1 VFGAEISSGWA
12 INEHGVE
19 WNQFLTS
26 ALPTSRKSV
35 LRQGKLMTSNLG
47 SGGADENRYRLLIDS
62 ISDYAIYM
70 LDASGHVASWNAGAE
85 KFKGYGA
92 AEIIGQH
99 FSRFYTPEDRAIGLP
114 ERVLHT
120 AANEGRYE
128 SEGWRVRKDGT
139 RFWAHVIVDPI
150 KAPSGQL
157 IGYAKV
163 TRDLTERRRAEE
175 ELRRAEQSFRL
186 LVEGVTDYAIY
197 MLDPDGNV
205 TNWNA
210 GAQRIKGYK
219 PEEIIGQHFSTFYTP
234 EDREKGLPG
243 IGLETARSTGRFERE
258 GIRVRKD
265 GTRFWAS
272 VVIDAIRDESGEL
285 IGFAKITRDITERK
299 EAEHALAQATEELL
313 QSQKMEAIGRLTGGV
328 AHDFNNLLMAIT
340 GSLELLRKRMPQDE
354 KLLRLVDNAMQGAQ
368 RGASLTQRMLAFA
381 RRQELKPE
389 PVSVA
394 SLVGGMTD
402 MLERALGPTIE
413 VVTKIPDAL
422 DPIMIDANQ
431 LELAILNLAV
441 NAKDAMPGGGR
452 ITISADES
460 DSSENSALE
469 LGQYVRLS
477 LSDTGEGMDAATLSH
492 ATEPFFTTKGV
503 GKGTG
508 LGLAMVR
515 GLTEQSGGTLSI
527 ESAPGKG
534 TRVTMWIPAT
544 IVPEN
549 TAVEPD
555 AILEPAAP
563 RRLKVLVVDDD
574 VLVAMN
580 TTAMLED
587 LGHEA
592 VEVHSG
598 SQALEALEAS
608 GFDLVI
614 TDQAM
619 PQMTG
624 TQLLSAARA
633 KWPDLPVILATG
645 YAELPEDA
653 DRDLP
658 RLGKPFMQIDLE
670 RALRQVAGA

>member
-1 VFGAEISSGWA
+1 MNSTLEADAAES
-12 INEHGVE
+12 
-19 WNQFLTS
+19 
-26 ALPTSRKSV
+26 
-35 LRQGKLMTSNLG
+35 
-47 SGGADENRYRLLIDS
+47 NRYRLLIDA
-62 ISDYAIYM
+62 ISDYAIFM
-70 LDASGHVASWNAGAE
+70 LDPKGHVVSWNPGAE
-85 KFKGYGA
+85 RFKGYRA
-92 AEIIGQH
+92 HEILGQH
-99 FSRFYTPEDRAIGLP
+99 FSRFYTPEDVAAGLP
-114 ERVLHT
+114 EQVLHT
-120 AANEGRYE
+120 AATEGRFE
-128 SEGWRVRKDGT
+128 KEGWRVRKDGT
-139 RFWAHVIVDPI
+139 RFWAHVVIDPI
-150 KAPSGQL
+150 ISSTGTIL
-157 IGYAKV
+157 GFAKI
-163 TRDLTERRRAEE
+163 TRDLTERKRAED
-175 ELRRAEQSFRL
+175 ELRRAEQNFRL

-197 MLDPDGNV
+197 MLDPKGFV

-210 GAQRIKGYK
+210 GAQRIKGYL
-219 PEEIIGQHFSTFYTP
+219 PEEIIGRHFSTFYTA
-234 EDREKGLPG
+234 EDRERGLPDR
-243 IGLETARSTGRFERE
+243 GLEMARSTGRFEKE

-265 GTRFWAS
+265 GTRFWAN
-272 VVIDAIRDESGEL
+272 VVIDAIHDEQGEL

-299 EAEHALAQATEELL
+299 EAEQALALATEELL

-340 GSLELLRKRMPQDE
+340 GSLELLRKRVPQDE

-389 PVSVA
+389 AV
-394 SLVGGMTD
+394 LVDKLVEGMTD
-402 MLERALGPTIE
+402 MLSRALGPTVE
-413 VVTKIPDAL
+413 VVTEFPTEL
-422 DPIMIDANQ
+422 DPVMIDANQ

-441 NAKDAMPGGGR
+441 NAKDAMPAGGR
-452 ITISADES
+452 ITISADEAGA
-460 DSSENSALE
+460 DENAVLKP
-469 LGQYVRLS
+469 GRYVRLTIA
-477 LSDTGEGMDAATLSH
+477 DTGEGMSAATLSH

-527 ESAPGKG
+527 ESAVGKG
-534 TRVTMWIPAT
+534 TRVAMWIPASVSAPMGARET
-544 IVPEN
+544 QP
-549 TAVEPD
+549 A
-555 AILEPAAP
+555 LEGSPS

-598 SQALEALEAS
+598 KKALETLEAMP

-624 TQLLSAARA
+624 SELVSAARA
-633 KWPDLPVILATG
+633 RWPDLPVILATG
-645 YAELPEDA
+645 YAELPDDA

-658 RLGKPFMQIDLE
+658 RLGKPFMQSDLE
-670 RALRQVAGA
+670 RALRQVAGG

>member
-1 VFGAEISSGWA
+1 MNVTSGTF
-12 INEHGVE
+12 IND
-19 WNQFLTS
+19 T
-26 ALPTSRKSV
+26 
-35 LRQGKLMTSNLG
+35 
-47 SGGADENRYRLLIDS
+47 DRYRLLVDS

-70 LDASGHVASWNAGAE
+70 LDATGRVASWNPGAE
-85 KFKGYGA
+85 RFKGYRA
-92 AEIIGQH
+92 DEILGQH
-99 FSRFYTPEDRAIGLP
+99 FSKFYTPEDLAIDLP
-114 ERVLHT
+114 ATALRT
-120 AANEGRYE
+120 AATEGRFE
-128 SEGWRVRKDGT
+128 NEGWRLRKDGS
-139 RFWAHVIVDPI
+139 RFWAHVIIDPI
-150 KAPSGQL
+150 LSPTGSV

-163 TRDLTERRRAEE
+163 TRDLSARRATEE
-175 ELRRAEQSFRL
+175 ELRRSEERFRL

-197 MLDPDGNV
+197 MLDPNGYV

-210 GAQRIKGYK
+210 GAQRIKGYR
-219 PEEIIGQHFSTFYTP
+219 PEEIIGRHFSTFYTP
-234 EDREKGLPG
+234 EDRARALPDVGLQ
-243 IGLETARSTGRFERE
+243 TARETGRFEKE

-265 GTRFWAS
+265 GTRFWAN
-272 VVIDAIRDESGEL
+272 VVIDAIHDDSGKL

-299 EAEHALAQATEELL
+299 EAEQALALANEELL

-354 KLLRLVDNAMQGAQ
+354 RLLKLVDNAMQGAQ

-389 PVSVA
+389 AVNLA
-394 SLVGGMTD
+394 DLVVGMTD
-402 MLERALGPTIE
+402 LLSRTLGPSIQVKTDIPAE
-413 VVTKIPDAL
+413 VS
-422 DPIMIDANQ
+422 PILIDANQ
-431 LELAILNLAV
+431 LELALLNLAV
-441 NAKDAMPGGGR
+441 NAKDAMPDGGQLRIVGR
-452 ITISADES
+452 EAVSHGQSGLEAGRKYVQLTIE
-460 DSSENSALE
+460 
-469 LGQYVRLS
+469 
-477 LSDTGEGMDAATLSH
+477 DTGEGMSQATLSH

-515 GLTEQSGGTLSI
+515 GVAEQSGGTLSI
-527 ESAPGKG
+527 ESVEGEGTKVTLWLPVSDTQPLAAP
-534 TRVTMWIPAT
+534 IAAAP
-544 IVPEN
+544 
-549 TAVEPD
+549 VED
-555 AILEPAAP
+555 EQP

-598 SQALEALEAS
+598 MQALEVLERMP

-624 TQLLSAARA
+624 SQLVNVARE
-633 KWPDLPVILATG
+633 KWPDLQVILATG

-653 DRDLP
+653 DRDMM
-658 RLGKPFMQIDLE
+658 RLGKPFMQTDLE
-670 RALRQVAGA
+670 RALRQVSGS

>member
-1 VFGAEISSGWA
+1 MTLNLE
-12 INEHGVE
+12 
-19 WNQFLTS
+19 
-26 ALPTSRKSV
+26 SV
-35 LRQGKLMTSNLG
+35 
-47 SGGADENRYRLLIDS
+47 ADDNRYRLLIDS

-85 KFKGYGA
+85 RLKGYA
-92 AEIIGQH
+92 AGEIIGQH
-99 FSRFYTPEDRAIGLP
+99 FSRFYTPEDRDAGLP
-114 ERVLHT
+114 ETVLRT
-120 AANEGRYE
+120 AATEGRYE
-128 SEGWRVRKDGT
+128 KEGWRVRKDGT
-139 RFWAHVIVDPI
+139 RFWAHVSVDAI
-150 KAPSGQL
+150 KAAGGQV
-157 IGYAKV
+157 IGFAKV
-163 TRDLTERRRAEE
+163 TRDLTERRWAEE
-175 ELRRAEQSFRL
+175 ELRRAEQGFRL

-197 MLDPDGNV
+197 MLDPAGHV
-205 TNWNA
+205 TNWNT

-219 PEEIIGQHFSTFYTP
+219 PEEVIGQHFSKFYTP
-234 EDREKGLPG
+234 EDREKGLPE
-243 IGLETARSTGRFERE
+243 IGLETARRTGRFERE
-258 GIRVRKD
+258 GIRIRKD
-265 GTRFWAS
+265 GTRFWAN
-272 VVIDAIRDESGEL
+272 VVIDAIRDDRGEL

-299 EAEHALAQATEELL
+299 EAEQALAQATEELL

-394 SLVGGMTD
+394 ALVGGMTD

-413 VVTKIPDAL
+413 VVTDIPEQL

-452 ITISADES
+452 ITISADEG
-460 DSSENSALE
+460 DSSDNAALAE
-469 LGQYVRLS
+469 GQYVRLS
-477 LSDTGEGMDAATLSH
+477 IADTGEGMDATTLAH

-527 ESAPGKG
+527 ESALGKG

-544 IVPEN
+544 IISESASVEEEPER
-549 TAVEPD
+549 EP
-555 AILEPAAP
+555 LVP

-598 SQALEALEAS
+598 RQALEALEAN

-624 TQLLSAARA
+624 TQLVSAAHA

-653 DRDLP
+653 DREVP
-658 RLGKPFMQIDLE
+658 RLGKPFMQSDLE